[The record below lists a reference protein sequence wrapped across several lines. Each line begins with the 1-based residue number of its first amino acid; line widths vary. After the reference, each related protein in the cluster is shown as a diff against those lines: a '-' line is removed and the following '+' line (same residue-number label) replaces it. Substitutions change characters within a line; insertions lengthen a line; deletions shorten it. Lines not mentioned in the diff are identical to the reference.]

1 MRMKFFPKDSEE
13 YQMTAEFCSL
23 MFEFWDV
30 HADQD
35 DAWWAEMTK
44 KVDAFIAKYS
54 NTDGFS
60 RDIGLAVINRAGRI
74 NYERLKIQREGAKD
88 AESS

>member
-1 MRMKFFPKDSEE
+1 MKFFPKDSKE

-35 DAWWAEMTK
+35 DAWWDEMSMKAEAFWK
-44 KVDAFIAKYS
+44 KYP
-54 NTDGFS
+54 NTHGFS
-60 RDIGLAVINRAGRI
+60 RDIAMAVINHAGRI

-88 AESS
+88 AESA